1 MKYRADIDGL
11 RAIAVGAV
19 VAFHAGVPGS
29 SGGYV
34 GVDVFFVI
42 SGFLITTILVS
53 ELAAEGRLSF
63 ARFYERRIRRIFPA
77 LFAMIAV
84 TAPVAAVVLLPS
96 DLARFGASV
105 AATTVFASN
114 VLFWS
119 EAGYFQTDS
128 ELKPL
133 LHTWSL
139 AVEEQFYFALPVL
152 LWALHRAGLRS
163 RPAIA
168 WAAAASFALSVLFV
182 WRRRELGFFLPFGR
196 AWELLLGSWLAAGP
210 PLPLSDRARGALSW
224 AGLAALALPIVA
236 YDAQTPFPGPAALL
250 PCLGAAALLE
260 AGRAGAPTA
269 AGRALAARPMVVVGL
284 GSYSLYLWHW
294 PVYAL
299 LRYRAVFEPGA
310 VAVAAATVA
319 AGALT
324 WASYRFVELPTRHSK
339 RSRRAVFV
347 AGGLGTGWLAAL
359 GALAWGAGG
368 WPARAPA
375 EVLAYEAGADDRVR
389 SRACFPRSPAQVAR
403 GELCREGS
411 GGPVVLSWG
420 DSHADAWAPALT
432 AAAERASA
440 SVVFANTTSC
450 PPLSGVRT
458 AGSDCRAFNDA
469 VAAWLSEHP
478 EVTDVVL
485 SARWA
490 AYVEGTRYGP
500 VDPGPIPGDLALD
513 GLPAGTPRE
522 DVVAAGLEAT
532 VRSLAGRRVW
542 LLAQAPEVGHDVP
555 SVLARQA
562 WFGDARP
569 FRRTRAEVA
578 ARKGRSDALLAKVA
592 AATGATLL
600 DPAAPL
606 CAADPCSVVWEG
618 RSAYV
623 DDDHLSA
630 TAARGFAPA
639 LAPVFAPR

>member
-1 MKYRADIDGL
+1 VKYRADIDGL

-105 AATTVFASN
+105 AATTAFASN

-236 YDAQTPFPGPAALL
+236 YDAQTPFPGPARAPPL
-250 PCLGAAALLE
+250 PRRRGVARGGAGRGAHGGGARARGAADGRGGPGLVFVVPVALAGVRAPPLPRRVRAGRRRRRRRHGGRWRPHLGLVPVRGAPDPPLE
-260 AGRAGAPTA
+260 ALAPRRVRGRRGGHGVAGGAGGAGVGRGWVAGARPPPRSSRTRPAPTTGSGRGPVSPGPRPRWPAASCAARGRAG
-269 AGRALAARPMVVVGL
+269 RWCCR
-284 GSYSLYLWHW
+284 
-294 PVYAL
+294 
-299 LRYRAVFEPGA
+299 GA
-310 VAVAAATVA
+310 T
-319 AGALT
+319 
-324 WASYRFVELPTRHSK
+324 
-339 RSRRAVFV
+339 
-347 AGGLGTGWLAAL
+347 
-359 GALAWGAGG
+359 
-368 WPARAPA
+368 
-375 EVLAYEAGADDRVR
+375 
-389 SRACFPRSPAQVAR
+389 
-403 GELCREGS
+403 
-411 GGPVVLSWG
+411 
-420 DSHADAWAPALT
+420 
-432 AAAERASA
+432 
-440 SVVFANTTSC
+440 
-450 PPLSGVRT
+450 
-458 AGSDCRAFNDA
+458 
-469 VAAWLSEHP
+469 
-478 EVTDVVL
+478 
-485 SARWA
+485 
-490 AYVEGTRYGP
+490 
-500 VDPGPIPGDLALD
+500 
-513 GLPAGTPRE
+513 
-522 DVVAAGLEAT
+522 
-532 VRSLAGRRVW
+532 
-542 LLAQAPEVGHDVP
+542 
-555 SVLARQA
+555 
-562 WFGDARP
+562 
-569 FRRTRAEVA
+569 RTR
-578 ARKGRSDALLAKVA
+578 
-592 AATGATLL
+592 T
-600 DPAAPL
+600 
-606 CAADPCSVVWEG
+606 
-618 RSAYV
+618 
-623 DDDHLSA
+623 
-630 TAARGFAPA
+630 RGP
-639 LAPVFAPR
+639 PR